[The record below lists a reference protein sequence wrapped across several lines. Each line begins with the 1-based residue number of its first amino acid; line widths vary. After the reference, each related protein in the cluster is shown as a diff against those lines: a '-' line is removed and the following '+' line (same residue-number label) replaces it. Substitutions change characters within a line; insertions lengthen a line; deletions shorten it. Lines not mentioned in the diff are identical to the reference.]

1 MAVLGL
7 ALLMLARP
15 GEVAARLRHGVAGL
29 GWALLAALPFVA
41 YPIVVFLGGP
51 ERFTGSPWRGATYS
65 MDVLSSIVPTLNQ
78 RVTTTGLA
86 AFGDRLQPN
95 LAENGG
101 YIGIP
106 LLVLLVVLVVRY
118 RHIGLLRFSAAM
130 AVVAWVLSL
139 GPRLNVDGHHTVV
152 RLPFAVFLHLP
163 ILDSILAGRFTLFI
177 DLFVAF
183 VVALGV
189 DRLRAD
195 LAGRPHLTGRAVVL
209 AVGALV
215 VVALLPLVPRWPYPH
230 VPVSTTTP
238 TFFQTADVDAVP
250 AGSAALTYPY
260 AVYPENQSML
270 WQALS
275 AMRFKILGGYA
286 LIPGPDQLAIDG
298 PGPVEPAAVP
308 DTLISDYDGQPNPG
322 PAATPGQLRTLVRR
336 YDIRSLM
343 VGPGGVDPAAAITLF
358 TQAYG
363 PPAQVGGLLL
373 WTHLH

>member
-1 MAVLGL
+1 
-7 ALLMLARP
+7 
-15 GEVAARLRHGVAGL
+15 
-29 GWALLAALPFVA
+29 
-41 YPIVVFLGGP
+41 
-51 ERFTGSPWRGATYS
+51 
-65 MDVLSSIVPTLNQ
+65 
-78 RVTTTGLA
+78 
-86 AFGDRLQPN
+86 
-95 LAENGG
+95 
-101 YIGIP
+101 
-106 LLVLLVVLVVRY
+106 
-118 RHIGLLRFSAAM
+118 M

-308 DTLISDYDGQPNPG
+308 DTLISDYDGQPNPA